1 MQLNRFRQCLFVGQ
15 PGVYMY
21 YVGLLIELREV
32 RVFRPLFRCFF
43 RLGFIIFFDQAFH
56 ELVLGAV

>member
-15 PGVYMY
+15 PGVYVY

-32 RVFRPLFRCFF
+32 RVFRPLFRCIF
-43 RLGFIIFFDQAFH
+43 R
-56 ELVLGAV
+56 